1 MNPASWPSSVSQ
13 AREHAD
19 PSERVRPIPLLAAL
33 VTLAVI
39 AAGVGYVFSSDSFG
53 NPELGDRRTVADLMP
68 KPKPT
73 ASLNAGGAIGG
84 ADGKA
89 LFNAN
94 CVACHQATG
103 AGIPGVFPPLD
114 GSEWVMGDSRV
125 VVNILLHGIEGEIK
139 VKDTMY
145 NGNMPP
151 FGDKFSDDEVAAVA
165 TYIRSEWS
173 NSADAINAGQVAA
186 ERKAVARTTPFAGE
200 AELRKLTGKP

>member
-1 MNPASWPSSVSQ
+1 MNSTSWPPSVSQ

-39 AAGVGYVFSSDSFG
+39 AAGVTYVFSSDPFG
-53 NPELGDRRTVADLMP
+53 KPELGDRRTVADLMP
-68 KPKPT
+68 QPKP
-73 ASLNAGGAIGG
+73 SGSVNAAGAAGG

-103 AGIPGVFPPLD
+103 TGIPGVFPPLD

-125 VVNILLHGIEGEIK
+125 VINILLHGVTGEIK
-139 VKDTMY
+139 VKDTTY

-151 FGDKFSDDEVAAVA
+151 FGEKFSDDEMAAVA

-186 ERKAVARTTPFAGE
+186 ERKAVTRTTPFAGG
-200 AELRKLTGKP
+200 AELQALTGKP